1 MAENKIA
8 GGSSNLKLVLNSD
21 NEENRFEFSGLDAN
35 GQVLLSINAT
45 LFAGTSGAEKV
56 YISLPSIASLNF
68 RKVTFTLNT
77 GDYGGT
83 VFFYTQPDNF
93 FNGLDLSEN
102 PLEYNTIEGIS
113 GQLTVGS
120 NNSWTGSRLRFN
132 PS

>member
-1 MAENKIA
+1 MADHKIA

-21 NEENRFEFSGLDAN
+21 SEENRFEFSGLDAN

-77 GDYGGT
+77 GDYAGT

-93 FNGLDLSEN
+93 FNGLDLSDTPIQFN
-102 PLEYNTIEGIS
+102 AIAGIT
-113 GQLTVGS
+113 GQVTVGS
-120 NNSWTGSRLRFN
+120 NNSWTQGRILFN
-132 PS
+132 S